1 MADRVMPHTDAVIVG
16 FGWTGAIMAKE
27 LTEAGLKVVAL
38 ERGAFRD
45 TYPDGAYPK
54 TIDELTYLQRFK
66 LFQNLALS
74 SFTFRH
80 GIGDQA
86 VPYRQIGAFRPGDG
100 VGGAGLHWAGMH
112 WRVLPE
118 ELSLRTRYEERYG
131 RGFIPDGMT
140 IQDHGV
146 SYEELEPHYDFAEK
160 VFGTSGQAFRVKGQA
175 VGDGNPFEADRSD
188 QFPLPPQKN
197 PYSAALFMKA
207 AKEAGFH
214 PFFGPSAN
222 ASQPYTNPYGCQ
234 MGPCNFCGFCS
245 GYACYNYSKASPN
258 VNILPALRQVPHFEL
273 RANSNVLRINLDD
286 SQRRAT
292 GVTYVT
298 PQGDTVD
305 QPADLVILATFAYN
319 NARLFMLSGIG
330 RQYNPRTGE
339 GTVGKNLTY
348 QNMSTIRTYFD
359 VGKNTNPFIGAGGN
373 SVAVDDFNGDHY
385 DHGPL
390 GFVGGSPAWCNQAGT
405 KPISGIP
412 VPDGMPSWGKGWK
425 KAVKDCYTNTV
436 SFDVHGTN
444 MAYRDCYLDLDPDY
458 RDQYGQPLLRFTF
471 DWKDNDIKMIRY
483 VTNEMLKVARAMN
496 PKSIQVVQKNFG
508 DHFDTRPY
516 QTTHLAG
523 GTIMGKD
530 RNTSVLNRYLQS
542 WNVHNLFALG
552 SGAFPQGLGYNP
564 TGTVAALAYWAAKAI
579 RTRYI
584 RDPGPLVDA

>member
-1 MADRVMPHTDAVIVG
+1 MADRLMPHTDVVIVG

-54 TIDELTYLQRFK
+54 TLDELTYLQRTK
-66 LFQNLALS
+66 LFQNLAAG

-80 GIGDQA
+80 GVDDVA
-86 VPYRQIGAFRPGDG
+86 FPYRQIGAFKPGDG
-100 VGGAGLHWAGMH
+100 VGGAGLHWSGQH
-112 WRVLPE
+112 WRILPE
-118 ELSLRTRYEERYG
+118 ELALRSRYVERYG
-131 RGFIPDGMT
+131 SAFIPKGMT

-160 VFGTSGQAFRVKGQA
+160 VFGTSGQAYRVKGQV
-175 VGDGNPFEADRSD
+175 VGDGNPFEGDRSD
-188 QFPLPPQKN
+188 HYPLPPQKT

-207 AKEAGFH
+207 AKEVGYH
-214 PFFGPSAN
+214 PFLQPSAN
-222 ASQPYTNPYGCQ
+222 ASRAYTNPYGCQ

-245 GYACYNYSKASPN
+245 GFACFNYAKASPN

-273 RANSNVLRINLDD
+273 RPNCHVLCINLD
-286 SQRRAT
+286 STKRKAT

-298 PQGDTVD
+298 PGGQTVE
-305 QPADLVILATFAYN
+305 QPTDLVIVCTFAYN

-330 RQYNPRTGE
+330 RQYDPKTGE
-339 GTVGKNLTY
+339 GAVGKNFTY
-348 QNMSTIRTYFD
+348 QTMATIRAFFD

-373 SVAVDDFNGDHY
+373 SVALDDFNGDHY

-390 GFVGGSPAWCNQAGT
+390 GFVGGSPVWCNQAGT

-412 VPDGMPSWGKGWK
+412 VPDGVPLWGKDWK
-425 KAVKDCYTNTV
+425 KAVKDYYTNTV
-436 SFDVHGTN
+436 SFDIHGSN

-458 RDQYGQPLLRFTF
+458 KDAYGQPLLRFTF
-471 DWKDNDIKMIRY
+471 DWKDNDVRMSRH
-483 VTNEMLKVARAMN
+483 VTGEMLKVAQAMN
-496 PKSIQVVQKNFG
+496 PKSIQVSQKQIG

-523 GTIMGKD
+523 GTIMGTD
-530 RNTSVLNRYLQS
+530 PNTSVLNRYLQS
-542 WNVHNLFALG
+542 WDVSNVFALG

-579 RTRYI
+579 RGQYLKN
-584 RDPGPLVDA
+584 PGPLVQ